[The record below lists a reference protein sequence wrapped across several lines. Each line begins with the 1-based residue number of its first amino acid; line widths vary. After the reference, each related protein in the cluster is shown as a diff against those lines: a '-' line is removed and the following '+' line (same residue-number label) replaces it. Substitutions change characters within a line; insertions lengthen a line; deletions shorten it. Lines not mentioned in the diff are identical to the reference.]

1 MAQLFKAKTIPQFK
15 IMQWLAEQGLT
26 KDDIVSAKLVSHNL
40 VRVTNPAGQY
50 MDVFCAPNDDVRV
63 LQVTEEREADLDRE
77 WNECDRMDD
86 EDYHE
91 WYSDLTDDERA
102 LIDAWDEAYF
112 SGVNRIC
119 EDILAAE
126 QRRNAQAA
134 PVNSQTEEFEM

>member
-1 MAQLFKAKTIPQFK
+1 
-15 IMQWLAEQGLT
+15 
-26 KDDIVSAKLVSHNL
+26 
-40 VRVTNPAGQY
+40 

-91 WYSDLTDDERA
+91 RYSDLTDDERA
-102 LIDAWDEAYF
+102 LIDAWDEAYY

-126 QRRNAQAA
+126 QRRNAQVA